1 MTESEVLS
9 LIKAWQNGEPEP
21 TNVLMEL
28 AYIKIKEYANTHY
41 KNLPEDVNTAFLSLS
56 VTDLT
61 HDCYEKLLSA
71 ESTLP
76 VDTLREFYSY
86 LNSAVRNLFIDH
98 YRKTV
103 KTQVRSISKVSS
115 SVAITQKGQPLEE
128 EFNNIILYLE
138 MDGFSKHYA
147 RQAEA
152 LDLRY
157 FAQKSNK
164 EIARL
169 LGVSLRTVEND
180 LRFAKAWLKQ
190 RMQPS
195 DLSSKEFA

>member
-9 LIKAWQNGEPEP
+9 LIKAWKNGEPES
-21 TNVLMEL
+21 TKVLMEL

-169 LGVSLRTVEND
+169 LGVSFKD
-180 LRFAKAWLKQ
+180 C
-190 RMQPS
+190 
-195 DLSSKEFA
+195 